1 MENFKQEIES
11 MDLRLMTKAADLL
24 MTPHVGKYV

>member
-1 MENFKQEIES
+1 MENFKQESES
-11 MDLRLMTKAADLL
+11 MDLRLMTKAVDLL